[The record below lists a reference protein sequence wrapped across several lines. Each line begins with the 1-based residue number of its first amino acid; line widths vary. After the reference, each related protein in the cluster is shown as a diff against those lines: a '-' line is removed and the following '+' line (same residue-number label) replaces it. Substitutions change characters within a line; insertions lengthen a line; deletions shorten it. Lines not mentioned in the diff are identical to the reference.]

1 MKIKVVRGLRY
12 LTFTEVPDSVK
23 GAEQIVTACNSKK
36 STKDVASFIA
46 AKAKR
51 NLRKRQPHLRNKG
64 TCSRNLS
71 SSNPRQKRAKDIP
84 HQQGISEGILE
95 AGKPI

>member
-23 GAEQIVTACNSKK
+23 GAEQIVTACNSKN

-51 NLRKRQPHLRNKG
+51 NLRKRQPYLRNKG

-71 SSNPRQKRAKDIP
+71 SSHPR
-84 HQQGISEGILE
+84 
-95 AGKPI
+95 